1 MKCVC
6 GRRLCRIY
14 ITPVLSGRQVFKGVG
29 WLCEHCGKVVPDT
42 RAIFE
47 LSGKRRPKRR
57 CTCGAPMLRAYKRES
72 YKVTVKFTRN
82 GKEEVLKVRKNGEIV
97 TEYILKQRF
106 VPIGWLCLKCFSFS
120 N

>member
-6 GRRLCRIY
+6 GRRLRRIY

-29 WLCEHCGKVVPDT
+29 WLCEHCGKVVPDM

-72 YKVTVKFTRN
+72 YKVQAKLTRN
-82 GKEEVLKVRKNGEIV
+82 GKEEVLK
-97 TEYILKQRF
+97 EYILKQRF
-106 VPIGWLCLKCFSFS
+106 VPIGWFCLGCHSFLID
-120 N
+120 